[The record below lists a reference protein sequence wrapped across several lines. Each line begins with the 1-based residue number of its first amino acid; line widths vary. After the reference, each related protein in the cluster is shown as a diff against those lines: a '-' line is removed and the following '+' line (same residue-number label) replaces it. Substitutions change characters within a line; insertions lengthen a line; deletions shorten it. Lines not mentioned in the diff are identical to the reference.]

1 LYAGTLERGNMK
13 GRLQAAGPPEKEDR
27 RLEDI
32 LRSASLSL
40 GVFFIPVA
48 ALVVLVFLVFI
59 LSETPVKT
67 LYYFFAGPFRN
78 VYGFGNMLNAA
89 IPLVLGALGVT
100 IAMKTGSFNLGG
112 EGQIYFGAFTATAA
126 ALFLA
131 KYDFFQYGIITGIIA
146 VSAGVIASGLLAAI
160 SGFCKARWNTSELIT
175 SFLASSAVI
184 PIVNYFVTG
193 PFLDPQTSLLST
205 RKIPPY
211 MRLPLILKPSGL
223 NGSVFIAILS
233 VLLVSIFLSKTKTG
247 YEFRMA
253 GKNEIFARYGGINTK
268 LNTVIAMAISG
279 GFHGLAGAM
288 LVFGTYHAVIKEFS
302 AGIGWNSLAVAL
314 VAGFSPSLIIPAS
327 LFFAWIGAGAR
338 IAMQNTGLTFET
350 SSIVQ
355 SVIFFLSTSLVVRNI
370 FSRKGRS

>member
-1 LYAGTLERGNMK
+1 MK
-13 GRLQAAGPPEKEDR
+13 EMLQAGGPPEKEDR
-27 RLEDI
+27 RLEEI
-32 LRSASLSL
+32 LRSVSLSF
-40 GVFFIPVA
+40 GVFFIPVV
-48 ALVVLVFLVFI
+48 ALIVLVLLIFI

-67 LYYFFAGPFRN
+67 LYFFFIGPFRN
-78 VYGFGNMLNAA
+78 VYSFGNMLNAA

-100 IAMKTGSFNLGG
+100 VAMKTGSFNLGG
-112 EGQIYFGAFTATAA
+112 EGQVYFGAFTAAAA
-126 ALFLA
+126 ALYLS
-131 KYDFFQYGIITGIIA
+131 KYDFFQVGIITGIIT

-160 SGFCKARWNTSELIT
+160 SGFCKARWNTNELIT
-175 SFLASSAVI
+175 SFLVSSAVI

-193 PFLDPQTSLLST
+193 PFLDPGTSLLST
-205 RKIPPY
+205 KKIPLY
-211 MRLPLILKPSGL
+211 LRLPLILKPSNL
-223 NGSVFIAILS
+223 NGSVFVAILA
-233 VLLVSIFLSKTKTG
+233 VLFVSLFLSKTKSG

-268 LNTVIAMAISG
+268 LNTVISMTMSG

-314 VAGFSPSLIIPAS
+314 IAGFLPSLIIPAS
-327 LFFAWIGAGAR
+327 LFFAWIVAGAR
-338 IAMQNTGLTFET
+338 IAMQNTGITFET

-370 FSRKGRS
+370 LSRKGKR